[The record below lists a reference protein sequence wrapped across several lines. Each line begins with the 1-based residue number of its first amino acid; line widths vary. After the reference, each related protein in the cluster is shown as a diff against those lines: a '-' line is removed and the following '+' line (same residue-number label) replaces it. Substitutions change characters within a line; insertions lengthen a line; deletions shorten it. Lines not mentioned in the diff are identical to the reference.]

1 MDVQVSVNFMRA
13 ALIFIT
19 RTCHTGYVTIWFI
32 TPNAG

>member
-1 MDVQVSVNFMRA
+1 MDVQVPVNFMRA

-19 RTCHTGYVTIWFI
+19 RTCYTGYVTILFI